1 MIALKFK
8 TWIVQKY
15 HKQNEKTNQRQ
26 GENTTI
32 QIYKEILQTN
42 KNKPKCINVWPDDRN
57 KPFK

>member
-8 TWIVQKY
+8 ICIVQKY

-26 GENTTI
+26 GEDTTI
-32 QIYKEILQTN
+32 QIYKDLKTN

>member
-26 GENTTI
+26 GEDTTI
-32 QIYKEILQTN
+32 
-42 KNKPKCINVWPDDRN
+42 
-57 KPFK
+57 